1 MSKLLPG
8 GRLGGVSKLVGTHY
22 EIVSMI
28 FRALGAKVGKRV
40 YWPGSGLEIVEY
52 DLLEVGNDV
61 VFGSRSV
68 VLTSSAE
75 RSAPVIFED
84 GCMIADRC
92 VILPG
97 LHLKKGT
104 SSSFSSALSSLTIL
118 SLFSPAAVL
127 GSGSLSPEDFVCP
140 VGSIWVGSRDG
151 SCINVSP
158 EDMTYAIKDTIT
170 PFGRA
175 FYEGKA
181 PYRVI
186 PLWGVV
192 CINLCWSAV
201 CTCYHNAPTVLA
213 LSAVN
218 FVHKF
223 DRENIHRPIELFQL
237 LFIAFVPVFFTM
249 SLLALAFSIAV
260 KWQLLGRRKQGPFHF
275 LPLLLINF
283 PSSLSCRC
291 LSLGPEQLLSEL
303 ATLPH
308 FGRDPQRREWQGRN
322 PGHAPWFPISGL
334 VFPSPG
340 GDHRQERL
348 SLSQRRRPN
357 DD

>member
-1 MSKLLPG
+1 
-8 GRLGGVSKLVGTHY
+8 
-22 EIVSMI
+22 MI

-75 RSAPVIFED
+75 RSAPVVFED

-97 LHLKKGT
+97 LHLKKGDP
-104 SSSFSSALSSLTIL
+104 SSPFPTTHLPLV
-118 SLFSPAAVL
+118 AAVL
-127 GSGSLSPEDFVCP
+127 GSGSLAPEDFVCP

-158 EDMTYAIKDTIT
+158 EDLTYAIKDTIT

-181 PYRVI
+181 PYTVI

-192 CINLCWSAV
+192 CINLFWSAI

-213 LSAVN
+213 LTAVN

-223 DRENIHRPIELFQL
+223 DRENIHRPFELFQL
-237 LFIAFVPVFFTM
+237 LLIAFVPVFFLM
-249 SLLALAFSIAV
+249 SLFALLFSIAM
-260 KWQLLGRRKQGPFHF
+260 KWQLLGRRKQGFLLAPLPSFLSLLPPSSPDHRSRC
-275 LPLLLINF
+275 LPL
-283 PSSLSCRC
+283 
-291 LSLGPEQLLSEL
+291 GPMQLLSKL
-303 ATLPH
+303 ATL
-308 FGRDPQRREWQGRN
+308 FN
-322 PGHAPWFPISGL
+322 F
-334 VFPSPG
+334 
-340 GDHRQERL
+340 
-348 SLSQRRRPN
+348 
-357 DD
+357 